1 VGDAATESSCAPLM
15 DVAEPRPAEIVVVI
29 GGGTAGAATALALQ
43 RLGVQTTIVERAAR
57 PGWKVGEGLPPAANP
72 FLRRLGIWERFQADR
87 HLPSYGNASAWGS
100 ADLVDYSFIFDPHGA
115 GWHLDRP
122 RFDAM
127 LLQAAQ
133 EQGAHLLRGKATAH
147 RPSTPDDAPW
157 LQVVLDTGEQ
167 MPLRP
172 AFVVDASGRAAVL
185 ARWQRARRQHLD
197 RLVGVV
203 GVMATRNPA
212 GDEDT
217 RTIVEAVR
225 EGWWYSAPVP
235 EGRLVVA
242 FMSDG
247 DVVRRRGA
255 HRPDGWSGLL
265 GETVHT
271 SARVARLGCRPL
283 TPPRAVLA
291 NSSRLLAAAGPTWLA
306 VGDAAIAHDPLSSQ
320 GMASALLLSLSAADA
335 IAGQRGGR
343 ADAFDAYRRLVE
355 RLHDEYVRGLAYYYG
370 QETRWMDS
378 PFWARR
384 AGARDSVNLARQAP

>member
-1 VGDAATESSCAPLM
+1 MNAVAPCR
-15 DVAEPRPAEIVVVI
+15 EEYVVVV

-43 RLGVQTTIVERAAR
+43 RLGVQTTIVERTAR
-57 PGWKVGEGLPPAANP
+57 PAWKVGEGLPPAANP
-72 FLRRLGIWERFQADR
+72 FLRRLGVWDRFQADR

-133 EQGAHLLRGKATAH
+133 EQGAYLLHGTAAVH
-147 RPSTPDDAPW
+147 EPPTPGGAPW
-157 LQVVLDTGEQ
+157 IHVSTDTGAQ
-167 MPLRP
+167 TLLRP

-203 GVMATRNPA
+203 GVMATHDPA

-225 EGWWYSAPVP
+225 DGWWYSAPVP

-247 DVVRRRGA
+247 DVLKQRGA

-271 SARVARLGCRPL
+271 RNRVVRLRCRPL
-283 TPPRAVLA
+283 TRPRVVLA